1 MKHVTKLV
9 CMGLLAGSLVGCSSV
24 NNFMNEFVLKK
35 DSSKTEEKETKK
47 EDTKEDNTVSTEN
60 KKEETTTP
68 VTASDET
75 VYEMDVMNLLNNQ
88 AVYNGKMVRV
98 KGFIPEGKITD
109 NNNVEMYGLVADDG
123 LNFIQLKGI
132 DPTVS
137 NCQAWVTGKA
147 SVEGSEVVITAI
159 SYELIEQKE
168 EAVVEETVLVE
179 ETTTQPV
186 QQTTPA
192 ANQQYY
198 YVIVDGKRVF
208 ETEEGQRIWD
218 ARQQQESQNNTS
230 VDTEE

>member
-47 EDTKEDNTVSTEN
+47 EDTKVEKETTEE

-123 LNFIQLKGI
+123 LNFIQIKGI

-147 SVEGSEVVITAI
+147 SVEGSEVVITAT
-159 SYELIEQKE
+159 SYELIEQNE
-168 EAVVEETVLVE
+168 EATVEEPTFVEETAA
-179 ETTTQPV
+179 QPV

-198 YVIVDGKRVF
+198 YVIIDGKRVF

-218 ARQQQESQNNTS
+218 ARQEQESQNNTS
-230 VDTEE
+230 VDTE